1 MHRYGYQV
9 VMSRAT
15 FLPAIHHREY
25 TVSLMFGY
33 ILFCSKQNK
42 PSTERWWTENV
53 NCQNVQWPCS
63 SYIHSHV

>member
-33 ILFCSKQNK
+33 ILLQQAKQA
-42 PSTERWWTENV
+42 V
-53 NCQNVQWPCS
+53 D
-63 SYIHSHV
+63 